1 MKIFIKDPLILDY
14 KDQEKQ
20 FHPYR
25 ANIVIEDDQIAD
37 ITNDLP
43 ADLSVF
49 DVIIHASHCVA
60 LPGLIN
66 AHNHSPMSLLRS
78 FSDDLRLMEWLN
90 RKMLP
95 AEANMNQE
103 DIYWGAL
110 LGIAE
115 MIKSGTTAYADMYI
129 HMDQIAQAVHDSGI
143 RASLTRGLVFLDD
156 DGGQRLRE
164 GIDLVKSWSGKADG
178 RITTMM
184 GPHAPYT
191 CPPDQ
196 LKEVMEI
203 AKELQ
208 VPIHIHL
215 AETQEEA
222 EKINHKYGKSPT
234 EYLYDLGLFDG
245 DYHVLLAHAVHL
257 DDHDIALLQ
266 NMKGGVAHNPFSNM
280 KLGCGIAPVYK
291 FLEKGILVGLGTDGA
306 GSATSLDLFKEM
318 KMASGLQKLDR
329 FDPAIIDAHA
339 ILRMVTINGSTL
351 LQMDDQVGKIEV
363 GKKADL
369 ILVNINQPHLVPHHD
384 LVSLLVYS
392 AFGQDVMTTI
402 VNGKILMKNRELLT
416 IDEERL
422 LYEAQQRAKRIVEG
436 V

>member
-1 MKIFIKDPLILDY
+1 MKILIKDPLILY
-14 KDQEKQ
+14 FKENR
-20 FHPYR
+20 FETYR
-25 ANIVIEDDQIAD
+25 AYIVIEDDKIAN
-37 ITNDLP
+37 ITQELP
-43 ADLSVF
+43 NGLS
-49 DVIIHASHCVA
+49 DVDEIIQASHLVA

-66 AHNHSPMSLLRS
+66 THNHSPMSLLRS
-78 FSDDLRLMEWLN
+78 FSDDLRLMEWLDK
-90 RKMLP
+90 KMLP

-129 HMDQIAQAVHDSGI
+129 HMDQIAQAVHESGI
-143 RASLTRGLVFLDD
+143 RASLSRGLVFLKD
-156 DGGQRLRE
+156 DGGKRLQE
-164 GIDLVKSWSGKADG
+164 GIDLVKSWSGKAEG

-191 CPPDQ
+191 CPPEQ

-215 AETQEEA
+215 AETHEEV
-222 EKINHKYGKSPT
+222 EKINNKYGKSPT
-234 EYLYDLGLFDG
+234 QYLYDLGLFDG

-257 DDHDIALLQ
+257 DDRDIELLR

-280 KLGCGIAPVYK
+280 KLGCGIAPICK
-291 FLEKGILVGLGTDGA
+291 FIEKGILVGLGTDGA

-318 KMASGLQKLDR
+318 KIASGLQKLEH
-329 FDPAIIDAHA
+329 FDPAIIDAHM
-339 ILRMVTINGSTL
+339 ILQMATINGSKIL
-351 LQMDDQVGKIEV
+351 GIDDQVGRIEV

-384 LVSLLVYS
+384 VVSLMVYS
-392 AFGQDVMTTI
+392 AFGHDVETTI

-422 LYEAQQRAKRIVEG
+422 LFEAQKRSKRIVEG